1 MVSSIG
7 LREWLP
13 RRQVL
18 ALGVVRT
25 IRGSGHIVR
34 SSGCPDIFRA
44 LRGELVH
51 SAKDDQAK
59 QPQPEQGGEKK
70 PRPSADVG
78 DVLRRAYD
86 ETLNESVPDDLLD
99 LLKKLD

>member
-1 MVSSIG
+1 M
-7 LREWLP
+7 
-13 RRQVL
+13 
-18 ALGVVRT
+18 
-25 IRGSGHIVR
+25 
-34 SSGCPDIFRA
+34 
-44 LRGELVH
+44 H
-51 SAKDDQAK
+51 SAKDDQGK
-59 QPQPEQGGEKK
+59 QPQPEQGTEKR

>member
-13 RRQVL
+13 RRRVL
-18 ALGVVRT
+18 ALGVVRGIRGNGHVVRSLGPGVRT
-25 IRGSGHIVR
+25 IRT
-34 SSGCPDIFRA
+34 

-51 SAKDDQAK
+51 SANNDQGK
-59 QPQPEQGGEKK
+59 QPAQGNGEK
-70 PRPSADVG
+70 PNPSTDVG
-78 DVLRRAYD
+78 DALRRAYD

>member
-1 MVSSIG
+1 MNGCHDAGCLHSASFAVFAVAVTSFI
-7 LREWLP
+7 RP
-13 RRQVL
+13 
-18 ALGVVRT
+18 GV
-25 IRGSGHIVR
+25 
-34 SSGCPDIFRA
+34 PDIFRT

-51 SAKDDQAK
+51 SAKDDQGK
-59 QPQPEQGGEKK
+59 QPQPEQGSDKTS
-70 PRPSADVG
+70 RPNPDVG

>member
-1 MVSSIG
+1 MNGCRDVGCLHSASLSLFAVAVTSFI
-7 LREWLP
+7 RP
-13 RRQVL
+13 
-18 ALGVVRT
+18 GV
-25 IRGSGHIVR
+25 
-34 SSGCPDIFRA
+34 PDIFRT

-51 SAKDDQAK
+51 SAKDDQGK
-59 QPQPEQGGEKK
+59 QPQPQPEQGSDKK
-70 PRPSADVG
+70 PRPNADVG